1 MGQLTSLSMEMFV
14 LTPGGDEIKASA
26 GCSFT
31 QQRLWFCVRACVD
44 AGTDLGPLPSGL
56 AV

>member
-1 MGQLTSLSMEMFV
+1 MGQLTSLSVEMFMP
-14 LTPGGDEIKASA
+14 TPGGDEIKASA